1 VNQPVAAA
9 RWPGLFRLT
18 VVRHTAAALLAVLVL
33 YVVSDALGPYRD
45 LQLAQAGYL
54 VCAAAGLT
62 VLTGLSGQIS
72 LGQGAFMAVG
82 AYTTALLIN
91 RLHWPLA
98 AVLLAAVL
106 VTAVLGL
113 IVGAAAARLRGP
125 YLAGATLALAVGLPS
140 LADYHPLSG
149 LLGGQNGLSVASP
162 APPEALGETFPLERW
177 QAWVACLCAIITLW
191 LLANLTRSGF
201 GRSLRAVRDDEVAAA
216 LSGIRVARLQILAFV
231 VAAACAGLGC
241 GLLAF
246 VTTLA
251 APGAFGLP
259 LSLQLVTAVILGG
272 LGSLSGAVWG
282 SLLLVL
288 VPSWAAD
295 FGGAAHLS
303 HDVASNLP
311 LAIYGL
317 VLIAV
322 MIVFPGGIQEA
333 VRRFVLRP
341 ASAQVSRRT
350 HDLRRTHLLKRTK
363 S

>member
-1 VNQPVAAA
+1 MTTVNEPVAARA
-9 RWPGLFRLT
+9 WEGLFRLT
-18 VVRHTAAALLAVLVL
+18 AVRHTAAALLAVFGL
-33 YVVSDALGPYRD
+33 YLLSGVLGPYRD
-45 LQLAQAGYL
+45 LQLAQAAYL

-82 AYTTALLIN
+82 AYTAALLIN
-91 RLHWPLA
+91 HLQWPLA
-98 AVLLAAVL
+98 AVLLASVV
-106 VTAVLGL
+106 VTAALGL
-113 IVGAAAARLRGP
+113 IVGLAAARLRGP

-140 LADYHPLSG
+140 LVDYQPLTG
-149 LLGGQNGLSVASP
+149 LLGGQNGLSVVSSP
-162 APPEALGETFPLERW
+162 PPAALGETFPLERW
-177 QAWVACLCAIITLW
+177 QAWIACLCAVITLW
-191 LLANLTRSGF
+191 LLANLTHGGF

-231 VAAACAGLGC
+231 VAAACAGLGG

-251 APGAFGLP
+251 APGAFGLA

-295 FGGAAHLS
+295 LGGAAHLS

-317 VLIAV
+317 VLIVV
-322 MIVFPGGIQEA
+322 MIAFPGGMQEA
-333 VRRFVLRP
+333 FRRFLVLP
-341 ASAQVSRRT
+341 ASMGIFGGHRT
-350 HDLRRTHLLKRTK
+350 TEEKK
-363 S
+363 